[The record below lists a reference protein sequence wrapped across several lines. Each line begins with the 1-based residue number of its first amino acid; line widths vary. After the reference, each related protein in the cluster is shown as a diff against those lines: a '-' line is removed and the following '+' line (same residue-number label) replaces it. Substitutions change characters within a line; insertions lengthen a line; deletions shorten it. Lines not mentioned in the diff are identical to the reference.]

1 MSYTMKKQTQF
12 LTLALNLCSL
22 FLLLLLASSC
32 SKKKDPVPVVITPPV
47 STTTP
52 PAVTKS
58 SAKDVLTFAF
68 SALSPAV
75 AGKVDATAKT
85 ISATVAS
92 GIDLTKLVPALTISD
107 KATVSPASGVAQ
119 DFSKEVLYT
128 VTAED
133 ASTAVYKVNVTKQSV
148 VASTTT
154 DFIYLGQQLSK
165 TLLKAFDATTGKEV
179 WSFIPN
185 TASNTSQ
192 NSNPYVSDGIVY
204 IAGSDK
210 NIYALDTRT
219 GAKIWEYATD
229 IYRTNPVSANGVL
242 YCAGSDG
249 KFYALDAKNGTKK
262 WSIDLGTSSFPPT
275 SPVVVNNIVY
285 TSSIATGTSGV
296 VYALDAATGQTKWK
310 QASNVTGK
318 DVCVVNGLVF
328 VVNGDSGITALDA
341 NTGTV
346 KWKIGDSANSPAEN
360 LQTTMNDILY
370 TVTYSTGS
378 VIALDAKTGTRKWIS
393 KYDPKGNTS
402 QGSPIGADGIIYT
415 VSGDGICYA
424 LDAVTGTIK
433 WSVAEFAFQNE
444 DPIVANNL
452 VYSSKGAIDAKTGAS
467 KLKFSS
473 ALGGRGGLALWINGK
488 AYHSSRS
495 GDVQ

>member
-12 LTLALNLCSL
+12 FTLALTLCSLLL
-22 FLLLLLASSC
+22 FLLLVGSC
-32 SKKKDPVPVVITPPV
+32 GKKVDPVPVVITPPP
-47 STTTP
+47 STTT
-52 PAVTKS
+52 VTTAKS
-58 SAKDVLTFAF
+58 SAKSVLTFAF
-68 SALSPAV
+68 AALSPAV
-75 AGKVDATAKT
+75 NGTIDNTAKT

-92 GIDLTKLVPALTISD
+92 GTDLTKLVPTLTISD

-119 DFSKEVLYT
+119 DFSKEVTYT

-133 ASTAVYKVNVTKQSV
+133 ASTVVYKVNVTKEAV
-148 VASTTT
+148 VSSTTT
-154 DFIYLGQQLSK
+154 DFIYRGQQYTK
-165 TLLKAFDATTGKEV
+165 TILKAFDATTGKEV
-179 WSFIPN
+179 WAFIPN
-185 TASNTSQ
+185 AAANTNYYS
-192 NSNPYVSDGIVY
+192 SPYISDGVVY

-210 NIYALDTRT
+210 NMYAVDAKT

-229 IYRTNPVSANGVL
+229 TYSTYPVSANGVL
-242 YCAGSDG
+242 YCAGSGG

-262 WSIDLGTSSFPPT
+262 WSIDLATSSLST
-275 SPVVVNNIVY
+275 PVIVNNIVY
-285 TSSIATGTSGV
+285 TSSITTGTSGV

-310 QASNVTGK
+310 QASSVTGK
-318 DVCVVNGLVF
+318 DVCVANGLVS
-328 VVNGDSGITALDA
+328 VVNGDFGITALDA

-346 KWKIGDSANSPAEN
+346 KWKIGDGANSPAEN

-378 VIALDAKTGTRKWIS
+378 VMALDAKTGTRKWIS

-402 QGSPIGADGIIYT
+402 QGSPIGSDGIIYT

-424 LDAVTGTIK
+424 LDAATGTIK

-452 VYSSKGAIDAKTGAS
+452 VYSSRGIIDAKTGAS

-473 ALGGRGGLALWINGK
+473 ALGGFGRLALWINGK